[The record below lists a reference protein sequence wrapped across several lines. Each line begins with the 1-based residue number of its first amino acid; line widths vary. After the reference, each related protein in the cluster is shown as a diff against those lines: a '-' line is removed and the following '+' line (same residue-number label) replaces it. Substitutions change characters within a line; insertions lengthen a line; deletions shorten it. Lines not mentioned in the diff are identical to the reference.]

1 MNESLTDAIIKHT
14 ESFLTKVNKTMPI
27 KEIFFPEGDI
37 FDTVLNGDEDF
48 NKTHALEIAQLF
60 GEDKNLQIG
69 SLKLAQENAHDPKYK
84 YRKIGKLHL
93 TVKDCLA
100 EDYQVPFKN
109 FNEILPN
116 IAELPKLFKELF
128 AKNDKD
134 IDVVTYVDNN
144 FYNNNAVE
152 LYKEL
157 MIYFYLQ
164 PLISGV
170 DVDCLV
176 INQIEEL
183 LASQDKP
190 KTK

>member
-1 MNESLTDAIIKHT
+1 MNESLTETIIKHT
-14 ESFLTKVNKTMPI
+14 ESFLAEVNKTMSI

-37 FDTVLNGDEDF
+37 FDIVLNGDEDF
-48 NKTHALEIAQLF
+48 KKTHALEIAQLF

-69 SLKLAQENAHDPKYK
+69 SLKLTQENAHDPKHK
-84 YRKIGKLHL
+84 YRKIGKLYL

-100 EDYQVPFKN
+100 ENYQVPFKD

-116 IAELPKLFKELF
+116 IVELPKRFKELF
-128 AKNDKD
+128 TKNDKD

-144 FYNNNAVE
+144 FYNNNAAE

-170 DVDCLV
+170 DVDCMV
-176 INQIEEL
+176 INQIDAL

>member
-1 MNESLTDAIIKHT
+1 MNESLTETIIKHT
-14 ESFLTKVNKTMPI
+14 ESFLAEVNKTMPI

-37 FDTVLNGDEDF
+37 FDIVLNGDEDF
-48 NKTHALEIAQLF
+48 KKTHALEIAQLF

-69 SLKLAQENAHDPKYK
+69 SLKLTQENAHDPKHK
-84 YRKIGKLHL
+84 YRKIGKLYL

-100 EDYQVPFKN
+100 ENYQVPFKD

-116 IAELPKLFKELF
+116 IVELPKRFKELF
-128 AKNDKD
+128 TKNDKD

-144 FYNNNAVE
+144 FYNNNAAE

-170 DVDCLV
+170 DVDCMV
-176 INQIEEL
+176 INQIDAL